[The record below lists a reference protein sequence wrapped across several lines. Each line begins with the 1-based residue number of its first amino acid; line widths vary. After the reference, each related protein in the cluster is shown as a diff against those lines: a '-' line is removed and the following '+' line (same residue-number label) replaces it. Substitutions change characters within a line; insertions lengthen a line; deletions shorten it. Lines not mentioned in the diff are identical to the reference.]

1 MAKDSGRKLSC
12 EEVDKLLRRARADFD
27 AFGFVVGSPW
37 HTSQDF
43 QELGLFSHE
52 EQLDAVGSVLDEV
65 SADCYCGPHPPNHL
79 SGEPKC
85 GGARMIQFAW
95 NSACFSGNR
104 MYVKFCLKDSRFV
117 LLRIHAD
124 YKERI
129 R

>member
-1 MAKDSGRKLSC
+1 MARDSGRKLSH
-12 EEVDKLLRRARADFD
+12 EEVEVVLRRARADFN
-27 AFGFVVGSPW
+27 AYGFVVGSPW

-52 EQLDAVGSVLDEV
+52 EQLDALGSVLDEI
-65 SADCYCGPHPPNHL
+65 AANHYCGPHPPDHL

-85 GGARMIQFAW
+85 RGARMVQFAW
-95 NSACFSGNR
+95 NSECFEGKW

-117 LLRIHAD
+117 LLRIHPD
-124 YKERI
+124 YKKRS